1 MRSDNGRADWIQILP
16 AIKKW
21 SGMACF
27 CREFFFY
34 FAVGLRAGLTIGF
47 VTEYYRVAA
56 LCMLSTIV
64 IGLAIDVYG
73 PINDNEGGIS
83 VMAGMSHRICERD
96 WCS

>member
-1 MRSDNGRADWIQILP
+1 VGGETNVIFGLALGFKYVILP
-16 AIKKW
+16 IFATAMSILVCFRLAAMYAI
-21 SGMACF
+21 A
-27 CREFFFY
+27 
-34 FAVGLRAGLTIGF
+34 
-47 VTEYYRVAA
+47 VAA

>member
-1 MRSDNGRADWIQILP
+1 MGRQIGYRFCQQSKSGVAWP
-16 AIKKW
+16 A
-21 SGMACF
+21 
-27 CREFFFY
+27 
-34 FAVGLRAGLTIGF
+34 FAGSFSSILLLVCGLDSLLVLSQSTTEVMLT
-47 VTEYYRVAA
+47 VAA

-64 IGLAIDVYG
+64 IGLTIDAYG